1 MEPRELCYLP
11 AAQLAR
17 AIRTKELSAVEACD
31 AILYRIDKLNP
42 TLNAYCTIIAEAA
55 REAAREAEAAVMRGD
70 ALGPL
75 HGVPFTLKDLTPTKG
90 IRTTFGSKIFEHH
103 IPDQD
108 TILTER
114 LRAAGGV
121 LLGKTNTPELGCKGF
136 TDNKIFGA
144 TYNPWNLE
152 RTPGGS
158 SGGAGASV
166 AAGMGTLAEGS
177 DLAGSIRIPASFCG
191 VVGFKPSQ
199 GRIPRYPN
207 PNGWNTLSFNG
218 PITRTVADAA
228 LMFQAMTGP
237 DPRDPLSLPDSGED
251 YFSVVQ
257 GDLRL
262 KGMRVAWSPDLGG
275 MAPVEPDVKTLC
287 AKAADVF
294 EMLGCHVEEA
304 SPSVQGAHEIFE
316 VLNAS
321 LRTAAVGGFAADW
334 GDQMD
339 PLLVWRLEQGRQLTL
354 ADVHRAETGRMALY
368 HCLRTFFETYDLL
381 LLPTTGTVPF
391 PANGDYPAEVAG
403 HTISTPH
410 ELLIL
415 TYIFNLTGQPAISV
429 PAGWTP
435 DGLPVGLQIVAP
447 FRADALV
454 LHAAAAFEAASPW
467 QHRRPP
473 FDPTPLSSPSS
484 PGLPPFSP

>member
-1 MEPRELCYLP
+1 MEPRELCYLS
-11 AAQLAR
+11 ATQLAA

-31 AILYRIDKLNP
+31 AILYRIRQLNP
-42 TLNAYCTIIAEAA
+42 ALNAYCTVTAEAA
-55 REAAREAEAAVMRGD
+55 RTAAREAEAAVMRGD

-75 HGVPFTLKDLTPTKG
+75 HGIPFSLKDLTPTKG

-103 IPDQD
+103 IPQEDA
-108 TILTER
+108 ILVEH

-121 LLGKTNTPELGCKGF
+121 LLGKTNTPEFGCKGL
-136 TDNKIFGA
+136 TDNQVFGT
-144 TYNPWNLE
+144 TYNPWHLE

-166 AAGMGTLAEGS
+166 AAGLGTLAEGS

-207 PNGWNTLSFNG
+207 PHGWNTLSFHG

-228 LMFQAMTGP
+228 LMFQTMAGP

-251 YFSVVQ
+251 FFSVVQ

-262 KGMRVAWSPDLGG
+262 KGMRVAWSPNLGG
-275 MAPVEPDVKTLC
+275 MAPVEPEVETIC
-287 AKAADVF
+287 ARAAQVF
-294 EMLGCHVEEA
+294 SVFGCHLEEA
-304 SPSVQGAHEIFE
+304 SPDVRDAHEIFA

-321 LRTAAVGGFAADW
+321 LRTAAVGSYADAW
-334 GDQMD
+334 SEQMD
-339 PLLVWRLEQGRQLTL
+339 PLLVWRLEQGRQFTL
-354 ADVHRAETGRMALY
+354 ADMHRAEAARTALY
-368 HCLRTFFETYDLL
+368 HRVRTFFETYDLL
-381 LLPTTGTVPF
+381 LLPTTGTLP
-391 PANGDYPAEVAG
+391 YPACDGYPSQVAG
-403 HTISTPH
+403 RAIATPD
-410 ELLIL
+410 ELLML

-429 PAGWTP
+429 PASWTAA
-435 DGLPVGLQIVAP
+435 GLPVGLQIVAP

-454 LHAAAAFEAASPW
+454 LHAAAAFEAAQPW
-467 QHRRPP
+467 HHRRPP
-473 FDPTPLSSPSS
+473 LDTPPPRPT
-484 PGLPPFSP
+484 FSLNFA